1 MFCKKCGTEQRDG
14 QKFCPNCGEPYL
26 DENGK
31 PYEKGFIKDLK
42 DARDNIVSKAEEISQ
57 QGQRLIDEKIQPQLN
72 EKVKELKNTDWSE
85 KKEKLVSY
93 LRQFLHNT
101 EKIDKIKK
109 VVVCLFVLYFFA
121 KAGFSAPIL
130 WYVIMAALVYI
141 AFKGI
146 PKLDLDASKSNYL
159 SLLAC
164 GFIMVVTTMTFFQNG
179 GISNKES
186 LQKEFLKSID
196 DPSTAY
202 AVRINMAFYGGGAGA
217 GIIEVPE
224 SKAEK
229 SSTYIWTLIF
239 FPKDETKTVGR
250 AVIEPWATHKDV
262 WAKGLSTAYNYMIRD
277 GVVELYSGISLS
289 AWAGSQI
296 KNIDPGRPFDKRF
309 FIEKE
314 NGELQLKG
322 NLRGKER
329 VLKKT
334 TYRDVANKQNH
345 YR

>member
-42 DARDNIVSKAEEISQ
+42 DARDNIVFKAEEISQ

-72 EKVKELKNTDWSE
+72 EKVKELKNTDWSK

-93 LRQFLHNT
+93 LRQFIHNT

-130 WYVIMAALVYI
+130 WYVIMAVLVYI

-159 SLLAC
+159 SLLVC
-164 GFIMVVTTMTFFQNG
+164 GFIMAVTTMTFFLNG

-202 AVRINMAFYGGGAGA
+202 AVRIDMAFAGGGAGA

-224 SKAEK
+224 GEGAKYY
-229 SSTYIWTLIF
+229 TYIWTIIF
-239 FPKDETKTVGR
+239 FPTDETKAVGR
-250 AVIEPWATHKDV
+250 AVIEPWTTYKDA
-262 WAKGLSTAYNYMIRD
+262 WSKGLSTAYNYMIRD

-289 AWAGSQI
+289 AFAGTQI

-334 TYRDVANKQNH
+334 IYKDVANKQNH